1 METHKIGGDYVDAK
15 RKETKRKLMDIE
27 SVSKFEKIL
36 GDLAVSDEKKEML
49 RLYYIKRK
57 PLSVI
62 ADMLGVSISTVKKWH
77 NGVLSKIGNML

>member
-1 METHKIGGDYVDAK
+1 MEAHEIGGDYVDAK

-36 GDLAVSDEKKEML
+36 EDLAVSDEKKEML
-49 RLYYIKRK
+49 RLYYIKRI

>member
-1 METHKIGGDYVDAK
+1 MNEKN
-15 RKETKRKLMDIE
+15 KETKRKLMNIE
-27 SVSKFEKIL
+27 TVSKFEKIL
-36 GDLAVSDEKKEML
+36 EDLAVSDEKKEML

>member
-1 METHKIGGDYVDAK
+1 MNEKN
-15 RKETKRKLMDIE
+15 KETKRKLMNIE
-27 SVSKFEKIL
+27 TVSKFEKTL
-36 GDLAVSDEKKEML
+36 EDLAVSDEKKEML
-49 RLYYIKRK
+49 RLYYIKRI

>member
-1 METHKIGGDYVDAK
+1 MEAHEIGGDYVDAK
-15 RKETKRKLMDIE
+15 RKETKRKLMGIE

-36 GDLAVSDEKKEML
+36 EDLAVSDEKKEML
-49 RLYYIKRK
+49 RLYYIRRI

-77 NGVLSKIGNML
+77 SGVLSKIGNML